1 MLSCHWSVLNVKLGV
16 ATDLGLNNTI
26 IFPTSV
32 TWDRYFNF
40 FQPSFSD
47 LYVDVNSYLAGLLV
61 LSYVLTEVPSIVP
74 DT

>member
-1 MLSCHWSVLNVKLGV
+1 M
-16 ATDLGLNNTI
+16 
-26 IFPTSV
+26 